1 MLAEIAFWINNF
13 KGEVA
18 ALGAA
23 FLWAASSLVYTLL
36 GQRIAPL
43 QLNLL
48 KGLIAI
54 ALIGL
59 TLILG
64 RQSVPTLDFIPVIFL
79 LISGVIGIGL
89 GDTAYFSALNHLGA
103 RRTLLLETLAPP
115 MTAVLA
121 LFFLGETLKPGAW
134 CGIFFTIIGV
144 AWVITER
151 TPALVISDRN
161 PTQGIIWAILAAIA
175 QSSGAVLSRA
185 ALVQSDLSS
194 LWSTLLR
201 LIGGTIIVMILL
213 PMSGQQD
220 TRSPQLVWSV
230 RLLGVLILTSLGS
243 TYLGIWLQQT
253 GLKFAPAGIAQTL
266 TATSPLF
273 VLPLA
278 FWIGEKISIR
288 AVLGVLI
295 ALVGIGILFS
305 WK

>member
-1 MLAEIAFWINNF
+1 M
-13 KGEVA
+13 
-18 ALGAA
+18 GAA
-23 FLWAASSLVYTLL
+23 FLWAASSIVYTLL

-48 KGLIAI
+48 KGIIAI
-54 ALIGL
+54 ALIFL

-64 RQSVPTLDFIPVIFL
+64 ADSIPKFDLFPVGFL
-79 LISGVIGIGL
+79 LISGVIGIGV
-89 GDTAYFSALNHLGA
+89 GDTAYFYALNHLGA

-115 MTAVLA
+115 ITAILA
-121 LFFLGETLKPGAW
+121 LIFLGETLKSVAW
-134 CGIFFTIIGV
+134 CGIFLTLMGV

-151 TPALVISDRN
+151 TPASAIGDRN
-161 PTQGIIWAILAAIA
+161 PLQGIFWAILAAISQA
-175 QSSGAVLSRA
+175 SGAVLSRA

-194 LWSTLLR
+194 LWSTLFR
-201 LIGGTIIVMILL
+201 LIGGTIIVIVLL
-213 PMSGQQD
+213 PFFRQRD
-220 TRSPQLVWSV
+220 TQEPKLVWSL
-230 RLLGVLILTSLGS
+230 RLLGAIVLTSFGS

-273 VLPLA
+273 VLPIA
-278 FWIGEKISIR
+278 FWLGEKISLR
-288 AVLGVLI
+288 SVLGVLI